1 MAKELVGV
9 NPHLDKCAER
19 RGLLIA
25 MALTSSVMG
34 VEVIGGIVSNSLAL
48 LSDAWHMFSDLMA
61 LLLCYLASRISTRP
75 ATWNRTYG
83 YHRVEILAA
92 FVNGIT
98 LVAIAIFIFHEALA
112 RLFSAAEVRGLEML
126 IAALIGFIANLAS
139 MMVMSRGMLSLNVRA
154 AFLHILSDAL
164 SSIGVIAGAIMIY
177 LTGLYVV
184 DSIIGM
190 AIGLAVLYGT
200 ARMLRTAINI
210 LLEGAPEHINPKEV
224 VERLRGIEGVLDVHD
239 LHIWSITSHT
249 HVLSAHLVLSE
260 RALGDPDRILN
271 EVKAALKEGFG
282 ISHSTLQL
290 EREGYREIGDVCRL

>member
-1 MAKELVGV
+1 M
-9 NPHLDKCAER
+9 DKCAER

>member
-1 MAKELVGV
+1 MAKELVGM

-25 MALTSSVMG
+25 MALTSSIIG
-34 VEVIGGIVSNSLAL
+34 VEVIGGIISNSLAL

-61 LLLCYLASRISTRP
+61 LSLCYLASRVSTRP

-98 LVAIAIFIFHEALA
+98 LVAIAAFIFHEALA

-126 IAALIGFIANLAS
+126 IAALIGFLANLAS
-139 MMVMSRGMLSLNVRA
+139 MMAVSRGMLSLNVRA

-224 VERLRGIEGVLDVHD
+224 IERLREIEGVLDVHD
-239 LHIWSITSHT
+239 LHIWSITSYT
-249 HVLSAHLVLSE
+249 HVLSA
-260 RALGDPDRILN
+260 
-271 EVKAALKEGFG
+271 
-282 ISHSTLQL
+282 
-290 EREGYREIGDVCRL
+290 

>member
-1 MAKELVGV
+1 M
-9 NPHLDKCAER
+9 
-19 RGLLIA
+19 IA
-25 MALTSSVMG
+25 MALTSSIIG
-34 VEVIGGIVSNSLAL
+34 VEVIGGIISNSLAL

-61 LLLCYLASRISTRP
+61 LSLCYLASRVSTRP

-98 LVAIAIFIFHEALA
+98 LVAIAAFIFHEALA

-126 IAALIGFIANLAS
+126 IAALIGFLANLAS
-139 MMVMSRGMLSLNVRA
+139 MMAVSRGMLSLNVRA

-224 VERLRGIEGVLDVHD
+224 IERLREIEGVLDVHD
-239 LHIWSITSHT
+239 LHIWSITSYT

-271 EVKAALKEGFG
+271 EVKAALREGFG

>member
-1 MAKELVGV
+1 M
-9 NPHLDKCAER
+9 
-19 RGLLIA
+19 IA